1 MNVCIGVKGGVK
13 SKPEYLIL
21 KQHLS
26 PRISGSELWSRGP
39 IGGGRSLGSGDHRT
53 IEAPLSPP
61 PLTLWGG
68 SFLDYSHM
76 VAKLKLKGIDGRAYC
91 GTAVLLSVPCF
102 AQGRR
107 RPFTT

>member
-1 MNVCIGVKGGVK
+1 MKIINCQSHKEPVAFIFLK
-13 SKPEYLIL
+13 SSICPQEY
-21 KQHLS
+21 QDLS
-26 PRISGSELWSRGP
+26 FGRGAP
-39 IGGGRSLGSGDHRT
+39 IGGGHSLGSGDHRT
-53 IEAPLSPP
+53 IEAPLP
-61 PLTLWGG
+61 PLPLPSGG

-76 VAKLKLKGIDGRAYC
+76 VAMLKLKGIDGRAYC

>member
-1 MNVCIGVKGGVK
+1 MAIANLN
-13 SKPEYLIL
+13 LIL

-26 PRISGSELWSRGP
+26 PGISGSELWSRGP

-53 IEAPLSPP
+53 IEAPLP
-61 PLTLWGG
+61 PLPLPSGG